1 MKRVKFNKLIGIL
14 TLLGM
19 ISTSV
24 SLNFKEV
31 VENTKQEDKNKNE
44 YVKLQLNLNISDNE
58 NIDDNFYDKFIKRL
72 ETQKI
77 KFEKYDKS
85 KIFPIIWI
93 FINKS
98 QLDETIKKL
107 NENNYEF
114 NIVKKINVQSQSL
127 NWLDKKNQNR
137 YVVPYYQ
144 FILNTKNKNFLNI
157 PSIYKDYNDNY
168 KNKVGI
174 LEYYSSDEKEGKEF
188 IVDNLRNSLNVNK
201 SIEPRIKEHGVLVSE
216 ILGGENGI
224 HKNSNIYFSNFK
236 DSQEWMKALEWLVLK
251 NNVKIINHSYG
262 FTGDESLY
270 QEKSYY
276 LDYLSRKYGVINV
289 FSSGN
294 GEWNPKTLN
303 EWINER
309 KLAFN
314 SIIVG
319 ALNDSNTN
327 ISYYS
332 NWRVYEKYEDI
343 SKPFVLAPGTYSYY
357 NNKLLN
363 ELGHWRTEYKVN
375 KDIYVNGTSFSAP
388 AVSGVISL
396 FLSLEENNKIN
407 NDKDR
412 VQSIKSI
419 IAASSMN

>member
-1 MKRVKFNKLIGIL
+1 M
-14 TLLGM
+14 
-19 ISTSV
+19 
-24 SLNFKEV
+24 
-31 VENTKQEDKNKNE
+31 
-44 YVKLQLNLNISDNE
+44 
-58 NIDDNFYDKFIKRL
+58 
-72 ETQKI
+72 
-77 KFEKYDKS
+77 
-85 KIFPIIWI
+85 
-93 FINKS
+93 
-98 QLDETIKKL
+98 
-107 NENNYEF
+107 
-114 NIVKKINVQSQSL
+114 
-127 NWLDKKNQNR
+127 
-137 YVVPYYQ
+137 
-144 FILNTKNKNFLNI
+144 
-157 PSIYKDYNDNY
+157 
-168 KNKVGI
+168 
-174 LEYYSSDEKEGKEF
+174 
-188 IVDNLRNSLNVNK
+188 
-201 SIEPRIKEHGVLVSE
+201 
-216 ILGGENGI
+216 
-224 HKNSNIYFSNFK
+224 
-236 DSQEWMKALEWLVLK
+236 
-251 NNVKIINHSYG
+251 
-262 FTGDESLY
+262 
-270 QEKSYY
+270 
-276 LDYLSRKYGVINV
+276 SRKYGVINV

-375 KDIYVNGTSFSAP
+375 KDIYVNGISFSAP
-388 AVSGVISL
+388 AVSGAISL

-419 IAASSMN
+419 IAASSTELKIGKTKQWFWFKIRFRNS